1 MKDMVRCDKGKLD
14 FQEIGNPLYNILI
27 ALSNQMPEIGY
38 GQGMSFLGELIL
50 FALLEIDHNYDEQLA
65 FWIFLYIMDVHEY
78 KGLFQYPF

>member
-1 MKDMVRCDKGKLD
+1 MKDMVRCDKGKVD

-50 FALLEIDHNYDEQLA
+50 FALLQKDHVYDE
-65 FWIFLYIMDVHEY
+65 
-78 KGLFQYPF
+78 